1 MKRAGTVV
9 LLIGGVLYALFG
21 LVWLIMIIMTLFRG
35 DPSIYAEPGYGYLSL
50 ALNLVRCLFYLALGA
65 LPFFLLG
72 KKPHLP
78 IRFYI
83 YSFAVTAFV
92 LEEIMVA
99 LAETQGDTSLIDRF
113 VPLAFAV
120 VYFAGAVLHWFG
132 CRGGAPKETV
142 PDASSAHSG
151 KEAAAKARTIE
162 SRKRPKT
169 EKDGRKSGER
179 VFKKK

>member
-21 LVWLIMIIMTLFRG
+21 LVWLVMILMTLFRG

-50 ALNLVRCLFYLALGA
+50 ALSLVRCLFYLAIGV

-72 KKPHLP
+72 RKDRPS
-78 IRFYI
+78 IRLYV
-83 YSFAVTAFV
+83 YSFAVAAFV
-92 LEEIMVA
+92 MEEIMVA

-132 CRGGAPKETV
+132 CRGGVPKKTAPE
-142 PDASSAHSG
+142 ASGAQNG
-151 KEAAAKARTIE
+151 NEAAPKARTAG
-162 SRKRPKT
+162 SRT
-169 EKDGRKSGER
+169 EKDGRKSDGW